1 MSSTHQIHLRGMYVG
16 GCSDMGKEITYAQEK
31 KFHPLVNRTSSA
43 KNLRCVNIRTSQ
55 RSCLAALPSPQ
66 NCNININIFIFM
78 MGMPVQT
85 STNNGRCHL
94 VKLHSFQTENRT
106 LKLRSFKQ
114 ALINFG
120 LGSDRVN
127 PIRTPTPM
135 QNIGDELGKVS
146 LLHSLP

>member
-1 MSSTHQIHLRGMYVG
+1 MANKSFDSGSGSTAAFNMMVPRVSMTLMLFSS
-16 GCSDMGKEITYAQEK
+16 
-31 KFHPLVNRTSSA
+31 
-43 KNLRCVNIRTSQ
+43 
-55 RSCLAALPSPQ
+55 
-66 NCNININIFIFM
+66 
-78 MGMPVQT
+78 
-85 STNNGRCHL
+85 HL
-94 VKLHSFQTENRT
+94 VEMKMRSINSSRETSVKTVLNVFDPPNPFERNTENRT